1 MRINQTVVHDET
13 GSINELRAKQG
24 PMLLFQNI
32 VHVQKR
38 FVQTHGGLRLTDSF
52 ISFDNERVEAPRSES
67 IGHMG
72 ERWTCMRCAWALSFV
87 HMLVR

>member
-1 MRINQTVVHDET
+1 MRINQTVVHDDT
-13 GSINELRAKQG
+13 VSINELRAKQG

-32 VHVQKR
+32 GHIQKR

-52 ISFDNERVEAPRSES
+52 ISFGNEHVEAPRSES
-67 IGHMG
+67 IGHLG
-72 ERWTCMRCAWALSFV
+72 WRCMRCAWALSFV